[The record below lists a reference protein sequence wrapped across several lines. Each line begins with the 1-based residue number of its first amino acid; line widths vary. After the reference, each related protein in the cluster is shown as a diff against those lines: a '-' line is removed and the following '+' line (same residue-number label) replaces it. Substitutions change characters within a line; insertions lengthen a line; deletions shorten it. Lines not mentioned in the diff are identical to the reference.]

1 MKNASRKQKARYLQN
16 LVRDK
21 IQELYPALTKDD
33 IRCSLMSENG
43 ADIKLQSAM
52 ARKLWPYETECKNRE
67 ETKMIFNYYKQA
79 ERHGSLEPLLIIK
92 RNREKPLAII
102 SLEHF
107 LELIRKSD

>member
-1 MKNASRKQKARYLQN
+1 MTNKSKKQKARYLQN

-67 ETKMIFNYYKQA
+67 ELKNIYSYYKHAQ
-79 ERHGSLEPLLIIK
+79 RHGSLEPLLIIK
-92 RNREKPLAII
+92 RNRERPLAVVD
-102 SLEHF
+102 LDH
-107 LELIRKSD
+107 LLDLIRKSD